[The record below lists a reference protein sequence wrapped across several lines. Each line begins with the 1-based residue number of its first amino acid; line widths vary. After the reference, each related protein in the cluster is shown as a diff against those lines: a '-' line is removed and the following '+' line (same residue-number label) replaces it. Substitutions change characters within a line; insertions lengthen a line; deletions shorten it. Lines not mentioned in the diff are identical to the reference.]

1 MDLGQRSL
9 VASSDGLP
17 FSLTATDC
25 NMDTL
30 PRSVPKSQAIAQA
43 WLRHIRASAGA
54 MGAAGLIALLV
65 PPVLLVGFGLFPS
78 LLLLFSLLAALGV
91 LLAIVVTVLVHIK
104 VRRAERLYRSGSFN
118 RFAAIRTMATSHR
131 LFMLSQGIGWGSAS
145 LLLSVF
151 FLREFGAMVPVFC
164 LAGGVLG
171 VGTAQLA
178 GALKVR
184 SSLFRFICCRQGA
197 VPVLG
202 RVALLRYALMPD
214 ERLAIDRL
222 IDPDGLASLLA
233 VFAQG
238 DGTSNG
244 AALRIPSFG
253 VWPGLSWSR
262 EAWLRLRA
270 SVPLFGLGC
279 LSGLITG
286 GILLWGVGLD
296 PMMSGATGSWL
307 AFEPRPVVSDGV
319 SSDVASDGKAGF
331 AEKAGDAVT
340 GAGQTGPG
348 HDGGSA
354 RPGPEQ
360 DSSQGAAAGPD
371 QTAGKPSDQPPSGS
385 PPASQEQATAQD
397 QPSSSVASVPQ
408 EDAGPDT
415 GVAEPADAAG
425 SNFAMPGDGRAEAE
439 PQALSDT
446 LAPFP
451 PENRIADRLEV
462 DLVTGRTT
470 GAVSASV
477 GAGSDQLEGIG
488 SAAGSAET
496 AGPGV
501 RGAKESRIE
510 EIHAK
515 ATNRDTTMPTRPHI
529 PVQQV
534 PRWMKSLIAP
544 PSE

>member
-1 MDLGQRSL
+1 
-9 VASSDGLP
+9 
-17 FSLTATDC
+17 
-25 NMDTL
+25 MDTL

-54 MGAAGLIALLV
+54 MGAAGPIALLV
-65 PPVLLVGFGLFPS
+65 PPALLVGFGLFPS

-91 LLAIVVTVLVHIK
+91 SLAIVVIVLVHIK

-118 RFAAIRTMATSHR
+118 RFAAIRTMAASHR
-131 LFMLSQGIGWGSAS
+131 FFMLSQGIGWGSAS

-151 FLREFGAMVPVFC
+151 FLRELGAMVPVFC

-178 GALKVR
+178 GALKAR

-197 VPVLG
+197 VPGLG
-202 RVALLRYALMPD
+202 RVALVRYALMPD
-214 ERLAIDRL
+214 ERLAVDRL

-244 AALRIPSFG
+244 AVLRIPSFG
-253 VWPGLSWSR
+253 EWPGLSWSR

-307 AFEPRPVVSDGV
+307 AFEPRPVVMDGATTDVVSDGGAGLAVVVVNPVAGADQAGSGQEAKSSRSGV
-319 SSDVASDGKAGF
+319 SQNSDHGMAGGQHQSASD
-331 AEKAGDAVT
+331 
-340 GAGQTGPG
+340 
-348 HDGGSA
+348 
-354 RPGPEQ
+354 
-360 DSSQGAAAGPD
+360 
-371 QTAGKPSDQPPSGS
+371 PSGPS
-385 PPASQEQATAQD
+385 QASSSPASQEQATAQD
-397 QPSSSVASVPQ
+397 MPSSSMTSVPQ
-408 EDAGPDT
+408 EDAGPDN
-415 GVAEPADAAG
+415 GVAEQTDAEG
-425 SNFAMPGDGRAEAE
+425 SELAAPGDGRAEAE

-451 PENRIADRLEV
+451 PENRAIDRLEV

-477 GAGSDQLEGIG
+477 GAGGDQLGGIG

-496 AGPGV
+496 ADPGV

-534 PRWMKSLIAP
+534 PRWMKSLITP